1 MQSSPES
8 APQDDKFVALEAVAR
23 PLPPMTI
30 AQNVALMRQFSRTKA
45 GKTSISLS
53 VMMAVVTSSM
63 WQFSPQSPL
72 AMVLLGCSISTLF
85 FLAPFAN
92 YRRFSSMELPA
103 RSPEAL
109 QGLCAGQDEALP
121 VGMRPIAREL
131 HGVLSSLE
139 ATFDELYGRL
149 LRDELLDIDLVIG
162 AIDTHDF
169 AIWLSR
175 WDTLDEEALAVAQRR
190 GFSIEKIRGLL
201 AGQRSPEVMAR
212 DGVTLAAGLSIVRF
226 SSEHPDNKALEAIR
240 SRVGSGSRVVP
251 YRARREAN
259 KVKQQMLKAQVEHL
273 RAVIMELRRIED
285 ALHQPAQHPY
295 R

>member
-8 APQDDKFVALEAVAR
+8 APQDDKDAALEAVAR

-30 AQNVALMRQFSRTKA
+30 AQNVALMRQFSRTKV

-53 VMMAVVTSSM
+53 VMLAVAMTSM
-63 WQFSPQSPL
+63 WQLNVHFAL
-72 AMVLLGCSISTLF
+72 AMVIGCSFGSMF
-85 FLAPFAN
+85 FMGPFAN

-103 RSPEAL
+103 RSPEVL
-109 QGLCAGQDEALP
+109 QGRCADQDEALP
-121 VGMRPIAREL
+121 AGMRPIAREL

-139 ATFDELYGRL
+139 ARFDELYGRL
-149 LRDELLDIDLVIG
+149 LSDEVPSDDDVVRG

-175 WDTLDEEALAVAQRR
+175 WDTLDEEALAVAERR
-190 GFSIEKIRGLL
+190 GFSIEKIRALL

-212 DGVTLAAGLSIVRF
+212 DGVTLAAGLNIVRF

-240 SRVGSGSRVVP
+240 SRVGSGGRVAP
-251 YRARREAN
+251 YQARREV
-259 KVKQQMLKAQVEHL
+259 KVKQKLLKAQVEHL
-273 RAVIMELRRIED
+273 RAVIMELRRIDD
-285 ALHQPAQHPY
+285 ALRVDDSHPY